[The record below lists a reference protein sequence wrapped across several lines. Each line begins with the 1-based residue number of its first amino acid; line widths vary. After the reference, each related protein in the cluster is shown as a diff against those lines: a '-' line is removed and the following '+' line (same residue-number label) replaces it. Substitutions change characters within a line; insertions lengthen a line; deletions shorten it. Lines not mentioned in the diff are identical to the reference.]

1 MGLDNGHLLLCVNT
15 YHQAHI
21 TLVLY
26 LHRFILSKLLF
37 QVSFKRLLLF
47 SNPNML
53 ASYLSRKIRYHNY
66 TQFMI
71 RLCLLLWNILLS
83 VGKKSILF
91 VILQE
96 ELDEV
101 VRTWNSHKPR
111 MYLKVV
117 QSCCVQSLRCLVQRT
132 DWNWVTKKRWIYVR
146 TLYTQGSIT
155 LCWNSVWA
163 ICITDAGKW
172 MDSPKDISDAAN
184 NRDTTTP
191 LKMVHL
197 SPL

>member
-1 MGLDNGHLLLCVNT
+1 M
-15 YHQAHI
+15 HI
-21 TLVLY
+21 
-26 LHRFILSKLLF
+26 F
-37 QVSFKRLLLF
+37 QRQLQLLF

-111 MYLKVV
+111 MCLKVV

-132 DWNWVTKKRWIYVR
+132 DGNWVTKKRWIYLWKGECTPKGQLPCAETVFELSVLLMQENGWTLQKMHLMLLNFTHGLENSKTFKDGSLVPTLKKKNVLFMGSMFIDRGSER
-146 TLYTQGSIT
+146 TFWSFE
-155 LCWNSVWA
+155 
-163 ICITDAGKW
+163 
-172 MDSPKDISDAAN
+172 
-184 NRDTTTP
+184 
-191 LKMVHL
+191 
-197 SPL
+197 

>member
-1 MGLDNGHLLLCVNT
+1 
-15 YHQAHI
+15 
-21 TLVLY
+21 
-26 LHRFILSKLLF
+26 
-37 QVSFKRLLLF
+37 
-47 SNPNML
+47 ML

-101 VRTWNSHKPR
+101 VRTWNSYKPR

-117 QSCCVQSLRCLVQRT
+117 QSCCVQSLRCLLGPKGQLPKGQLPCAETVFELSVLLMQENGWT
-132 DWNWVTKKRWIYVR
+132 LQKMHLMLLNFTHGLENSKTFKDGSLVPTLKKKRDGVPIALSIIYF
-146 TLYTQGSIT
+146 LF
-155 LCWNSVWA
+155 
-163 ICITDAGKW
+163 
-172 MDSPKDISDAAN
+172 
-184 NRDTTTP
+184 
-191 LKMVHL
+191 
-197 SPL
+197 